1 MLKHRSCERN
11 LRLSSSS
18 IAVYQNCPLS
28 YKFQFIDKLPTKKTP
43 LRSFGSSV
51 HAALA
56 HFYNVPI
63 PKPPTLDELLK
74 LLSKVWEPEGYK
86 DRSEESIYF
95 EHAREILTNFY
106 YSNVKD
112 FRIPAALEHKF
123 QIELDG
129 EGLEK
134 FTLSGVIDRMD
145 KLPEGGYEIIDY
157 KTSRRLPPRSKVES
171 DLQLSIYHLAAQ
183 KIWGIE
189 PEKLTLYFLIP
200 NEKIST
206 SRTREDVEETKD
218 IMRQVVKAIKLG
230 EFEPRENT
238 LCPWCDFQAHCP
250 LRKHKFLKGD
260 GGSLGV
266 CSPSRGMQ
274 EAAIEVEKVVD
285 EYAELK
291 RKLKEINLKLDELQE
306 IIHDY
311 CEKHGLSRLY
321 SDKVAISRK
330 PRLIQSYNIDKLRK
344 VLEPLGL
351 WERILRVDGR
361 ALKELLNSDDIKE
374 EVKGLI
380 ESAKEVEDITYALY
394 VREIQRE
401 PDWSMIDRS

>member
-1 MLKHRSCERN
+1 MPKHGSCGRE
-11 LRLSSSS
+11 LRLSFSS
-18 IAVYQNCPLS
+18 ITVYQNCPLS

-43 LRSFGSSV
+43 LRSFGNSL

-56 HFYNVPI
+56 HFYNVPV
-63 PKPPTLDELLK
+63 PKPPSLDKLLE

-86 DRSEESIYF
+86 DQSEESIYF
-95 EHAREILTNFY
+95 EHAKEILTNFY
-106 YSNVKD
+106 YTNVKD

-129 EGLEK
+129 EDSEK
-134 FTLSGVIDRMD
+134 FILSGVIDRMD

-157 KTSRRLPPRSKVES
+157 KTSRRLPPRSKIES

-183 KIWGIE
+183 EIWGIE

-218 IMRQVVKAIKLG
+218 IIRQVMSHIKLG
-230 EFEPRENT
+230 KFEPRENA
-238 LCPWCDFQAHCP
+238 LCPWCDFQTHCP
-250 LRKHKFLKGD
+250 LHKHKFLKENGD
-260 GGSLGV
+260 
-266 CSPSRGMQ
+266 PSKEMG
-274 EAAIEVEKVVD
+274 EIATIEIERVVD

-291 RKLKEINLKLDELQE
+291 RKLREINLRLDELQG

-330 PRLIQSYNIDKLRK
+330 PRLIQSYNVDKLRE

-351 WERILRVDGR
+351 WECILKVDER
-361 ALKELLNSDDIKE
+361 SLKELLNSDDMKE
-374 EVKGLI
+374 EVKRLI

-394 VREIQRE
+394 VREIQRK
-401 PDWSMIDRS
+401 PD